1 MRSTTAQLQSRCRG
15 QVSSSTMISWGNY
28 IWGWDR
34 LIPKALYISWPDYSA
49 YLEEYHRRNIA
60 VVRDMADL
68 AEACL
73 VKEEQLVSEWKK
85 NRMTSGE
92 EMVLPMRKSI
102 VLSCLIHQRAR
113 SVIVCAYLGAVLD
126 GASRFRKSTLRDD
139 VSGAALLCIAK
150 EDDLTC
156 ELLRRGADPTDDYLV
171 DQGIEIRMCALC
183 LMNRGTSDNFV
194 AATAAMLGMARE
206 AEMMCAWMSKN
217 NKPVDYYDDLIPD
230 EIMDSRRIR
239 YYTLNLMIEILEE
252 SSVAAAVGHKIDK
265 EEPANRNGPGS
276 DGDGIPADGAANS
289 TGGGINSDALNSQSK
304 KNIEGGEKSKRKE
317 ESLLEKLWGWER
329 LLPLHG
335 SVKWSDYRSYLEEYH
350 DDSQISTCAEM
361 CAAVVRFCVEMEE
374 ELQSKWKIRV
384 RLSTADT
391 LPVSTI
397 IQSSLIKEFALSI
410 CGRGGELCVPS
421 AIAFVCITK
430 EADLMCELLKHGAKP
445 SDDIVQQSSVIRV
458 CALGIVNHLR
468 RHQPVAL
475 VAAMVGMANGA
486 TKMCDWMKRE
496 NKLVTF
502 SLSEPNELEDC
513 RLIRIKALDVMT
525 SILHEHSFP
534 SSKMRND
541 AVAYE

>member
-1 MRSTTAQLQSRCRG
+1 MEAKSGCLDNIVKEARRRRREKARRREEEA
-15 QVSSSTMISWGNY
+15 
-28 IWGWDR
+28 DR
-34 LIPKALYISWPDYSA
+34 KHFTYRIEQMEEDEEYDRTVTKQMPRPSIVKLIPKALYISWPDYSA

-265 EEPANRNGPGS
+265 EEPANRNGPG
-276 DGDGIPADGAANS
+276 
-289 TGGGINSDALNSQSK
+289 
-304 KNIEGGEKSKRKE
+304 GEKSKRKE